1 MSAVELLPCPFCNE
15 PPTVLKKGNELTR
28 MSVTILCPKCRAE
41 RTDATP
47 KAFNHANHDWLLAV
61 ATKNWN
67 KRPIAP
73 PVAAGSVDTLE
84 VWGQLDGELS
94 SADCAMLFPALNAWG
109 AQQREAGR
117 QEGRRDAHET
127 NIVVLGDCLKAE
139 ARVKELEAGRQ
150 ALQAEGKHPAP
161 CARDCEANAF
171 QIEVRRLQAVE
182 LNMHRKLAAE
192 KLRAD
197 QGWARYEAANRAKND
212 LERERGHKQSIID
225 RLMLE
230 YCPDEMTAEQ
240 VTEWASHQKRAE

>member
-1 MSAVELLPCPFCNE
+1 MNVFQQNEAMRAALDKIYHLRQIDWEPTSVCGIINQCIMAEQMKLFRSAHDEACI
-15 PPTVLKKGNELTR
+15 ELT
-28 MSVTILCPKCRAE
+28 KRAE
-41 RTDATP
+41 
-47 KAFNHANHDWLLAV
+47 KAEADYKIV
-61 ATKNWN
+61 CDKNDILR
-67 KRPIAP
+67 KYCE
-73 PVAAGSVDTLE
+73 AAQAAEEKWQG
-84 VWGQLDGELS
+84 
-94 SADCAMLFPALNAWG
+94 NA
-109 AQQREAGR
+109 E
-117 QEGRRDAHET
+117 
-127 NIVVLGDCLKAE
+127 KAE

-150 ALQAEGKHPAP
+150 SMQAEGKHPAP

-182 LNMHRKLAAE
+182 LNMYRKLAAE

-230 YCPDEMTAEQ
+230 YCPDEMTAGQ